1 MFNVLVSENHYFLCL
16 TTTHRSFSH
25 TDVTMIDV
33 GGDLAPTV
41 QQLEQYGVKVLQ
53 PHEVDVDYEEEIGVG
68 ASGIVYEGRLRPS
81 DALVAVKVY
90 HAMYKFE
97 QVLDALLQYVE
108 AVALRTP
115 SSIRGFLLLPLG
127 ITRLSFGQK
136 QTAILLPRGAS
147 TLEKAMAKFNRPVLP
162 LLAAVCES
170 ASILEAFH
178 EVHEDVA
185 GDVVHF
191 VPRRKWLC
199 HREVKPCDVY
209 FLPIPTHP
217 PPSEVVSDDDHH
229 AVAPPSTSIYTI
241 GDMTHFH
248 KELGQTRWFPG
259 LALPPSSIGIP
270 MTQYTDPALTSTN
283 FGLQGSVHGKA
294 TADSDADVFSIAII
308 LWEVLERRSAP
319 SLEEV
324 PFVRNELAPRE
335 LRQCIELACAARK
348 EKRCSMKALCAELR
362 YCIRAMAQRIEE
374 DAQYRDRVAQQDVL
388 KQRIYNILAESVRQI
403 QAVYAESSESK
414 GVGYAV
420 EAEAVACGG
429 HLKLAVGSSASSIDM
444 QYRTASFETKTA
456 WSYEPPLNVFLS
468 TVEEA
473 NPELKR
479 PPLEL
484 VSQVIFTD
492 PIESVET
499 VDLSD
504 GVPKTGSPMLRI
516 SNYRQLACTPT
527 LDYPAQCAEGFLVNY
542 THVVH
547 IDLTSLRRH
556 VRKVGD
562 FFLYG
567 CSGLK
572 ELSLDAFEDVTAIGF
587 AFLSGCRAIQYLD
600 MRPFSKV
607 QSLGG
612 DFLHNCTS
620 LEEVDLT
627 PLVDV
632 EDISIGN
639 RLLNGCMALRR
650 VKLPRNIPIECVD
663 VHPGQWVEEN
673 DRWWEFTSGA
683 RVYFI
688 PRLEE
693 IARTPRN

>member
-1 MFNVLVSENHYFLCL
+1 MLDVEGELA
-16 TTTHRSFSH
+16 H
-25 TDVTMIDV
+25 TIQ
-33 GGDLAPTV
+33 L
-41 QQLEQYGVKVLQ
+41 LEQYGVRVLQ

-81 DALVAVKVY
+81 DALVAIKLY

-115 SSIRGFLLLPLG
+115 SSIKGFLLMPIG
-127 ITRLSFGQK
+127 ITRLTFGQK
-136 QTAILLPRGAS
+136 QTAIVLPRAVT
-147 TLEKAMAKFNRPVLP
+147 TLETAMVKFNRPVLP
-162 LLAAVCES
+162 LLAAVCEA

-178 EVHEDVA
+178 EGHEDVA

-199 HREVKPCDVY
+199 HREVKPCDVF
-209 FLPIPTHP
+209 FLAL
-217 PPSEVVSDDDHH
+217 PPSPATPTTSTTGEEVGVGGVEE
-229 AVAPPSTSIYTI
+229 AQQQAATSIYTI

-248 KELGQTRWFPG
+248 REMGQTRWFPG

-270 MTQYTDPALTSTN
+270 MTQYTDPALTSSN
-283 FGLQGSVHGKA
+283 FSLQGSVHGKA

-362 YCIRAMAQRIEE
+362 YCIRAMSQRIEE
-374 DAQYRDRVAQQDVL
+374 DAQYRTRVAQQDVL
-388 KQRIYNILAESVRQI
+388 KQRIYDILAESVRQI
-403 QAVYAESSESK
+403 QAVYAEASESK

-429 HLKLAVGSSASSIDM
+429 HLKLAVGSSAASIDM

-484 VSQVIFTD
+484 VSQVTFSD
-492 PIESVET
+492 PVESVET

-504 GVPKTGSPMLRI
+504 GVPKTNSPMLRI
-516 SNYRQLACTPT
+516 SNYRQLSCTPT
-527 LDYPAQCAEGFLVNY
+527 LDYPAQCAEGFLVNF
-542 THVVH
+542 TNIVH

-587 AFLSGCRAIQYLD
+587 AFLSGCRGLQYLD

-627 PLVDV
+627 PLVEV
-632 EDISIGN
+632 EDISVGN
-639 RLLNGCMALRR
+639 RLLNGCMSLRR

>member
-1 MFNVLVSENHYFLCL
+1 
-16 TTTHRSFSH
+16 
-25 TDVTMIDV
+25 MIDV
-33 GGDLAPTV
+33 SGEIAPTV
-41 QQLEQYGVKVLQ
+41 QLLEQYGVRVLQ
-53 PHEVDVDYEEEIGVG
+53 PHESDVDYDEEIGVG
-68 ASGIVYEGRLRPS
+68 ASGIVYEGRLRPT
-81 DALVAVKVY
+81 DTLVAIKVY

-97 QVLDALLQYVE
+97 QVLEALLQYVE
-108 AVALRTP
+108 AVMLRTP
-115 SSIRGFLLLPLG
+115 ASTRGFLLLPIG

-136 QTAILLPRGAS
+136 QTAIILPRS
-147 TLEKAMAKFNRPVLP
+147 TSSLEKAMIKFNRPVLP
-162 LLAAVCES
+162 LLAVVCEV

-178 EVHEDVA
+178 DTFEDVA
-185 GDVVHF
+185 GDVAHF

-199 HREVKPCDVY
+199 HREVKPCDVF
-209 FLPIPTHP
+209 FLPTAAPI
-217 PPSEVVSDDDHH
+217 VSQSNDEGDASLGANSGGIHN
-229 AVAPPSTSIYTI
+229 V

-248 KELGQTRWFPG
+248 PELGQTRWFPG

-270 MTQYTDPALTSTN
+270 MTQYTDPALASSSSIRT
-283 FGLQGSVHGKA
+283 A
-294 TADSDADVFSIAII
+294 ADSDADVFSAAII
-308 LWEVLERRSAP
+308 LWEVLERRNAP

-324 PFVRNELAPRE
+324 PIVRNELAPRE

-348 EKRCSMKALCAELR
+348 EKRCSMRALCAELR
-362 YCIRAMAQRIEE
+362 YCIRAMAQRIDE
-374 DAQYRDRVAQQDVL
+374 DAQYRERVAQQDVL
-388 KQRIYNILAESVRQI
+388 KQRVYDIMAESIRQI
-403 QAVYAESSESK
+403 QAVYAEVGEAK

-420 EAEAVACGG
+420 EAEAVALGG
-429 HLKLAVGSSASSIDM
+429 HLKLAVGSSAASIDM

-456 WSYEPPLNVFLS
+456 WAYEPPLNVFLS

-484 VSQVIFTD
+484 VSQVTFSD
-492 PIESVET
+492 PVEAVET

-504 GVPKTGSPMLRI
+504 GIPKTSSPMLRI
-516 SNYRQLACTPT
+516 SNYRQLSCTPT
-527 LDYPAQCAEGFLVNY
+527 LEYPVQCAEGFLVNY

-567 CSGLK
+567 CSGLR

-587 AFLSGCRAIQYLD
+587 AFLSGCKGLTYLD
-600 MRPFSKV
+600 LRPFSKV

-612 DFLHNCTS
+612 DFLHNCS
-620 LEEVDLT
+620 ALEEVDLT
-627 PLVDV
+627 PLVEV
-632 EDISIGN
+632 QDISIGC
-639 RLLNGCMALRR
+639 RLLNGCMSLRR
-650 VKLPRNIPIECVD
+650 IKLPRNIPIETVD

-693 IARTPRN
+693 IAMTPRDR